1 MIELIPA
8 IDIIDGKCVR
18 LTKGDYDQK
27 KIYSESP
34 AEVARHFEEL
44 GFERLHVVDLD
55 GAKSHHIVN
64 TQVLTDIAQ
73 ATNLAIDFGG
83 GLKTDADIETAF
95 NSGAHMVTVGSIA
108 VSNPQL
114 FASWLKR
121 YGTERIILRGRR
133 ARRKGCHKRMERRV
147 GNRPLHL
154 PRPLC

>member
-34 AEVARHFEEL
+34 AEVARRFEEL

-73 ATNLAIDFGG
+73 ATNLTIDFGG

-114 FASWLKR
+114 FALRHRTHYS
-121 YGTERIILRGRR
+121 RGRR

>member
-34 AEVARHFEEL
+34 AEVARRFEEL

-73 ATNLAIDFGG
+73 ATNLTIDFGG
-83 GLKTDADIETAF
+83 GRKDRCRHRDRVQQRSTHGDRWKHSCQQPA
-95 NSGAHMVTVGSIA
+95 A
-108 VSNPQL
+108 VCL
-114 FASWLKR
+114 MA
-121 YGTERIILRGRR
+121 
-133 ARRKGCHKRMERRV
+133 
-147 GNRPLHL
+147 
-154 PRPLC
+154 